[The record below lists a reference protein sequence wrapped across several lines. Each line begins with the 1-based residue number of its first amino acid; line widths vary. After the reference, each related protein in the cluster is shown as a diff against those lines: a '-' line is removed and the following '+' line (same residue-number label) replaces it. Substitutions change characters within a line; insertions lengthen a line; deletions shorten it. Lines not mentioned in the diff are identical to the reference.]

1 MDCHRMYNK
10 SIEQR
15 RRTPCQ
21 TVEILKI
28 STRTLRRWSAA
39 FKIALSETASRKGR
53 KRFFDGHDIKTLQI
67 AQEMLNERMTLIE
80 IAPRL
85 TVRTSEETTA
95 LMLPTEVSMAIG
107 QALERTRNLV
117 EDTKELEIKQ
127 DDQAERLEKL
137 ERWANQSW
145 LKKLFTKPE

>member
-1 MDCHRMYNK
+1 
-10 SIEQR
+10 
-15 RRTPCQ
+15 
-21 TVEILKI
+21 
-28 STRTLRRWSAA
+28 LRRWSAA
-39 FKIALSETASRKGR
+39 FRDALSETASRKGR

-137 ERWANQSW
+137 ER
-145 LKKLFTKPE
+145 